1 MIVVVNPST
10 ELARVVLAE
19 LLNAG
24 VTDVV
29 LAPGSRSAPL
39 ALALAAAE
47 RRGDLKLHVR
57 IDERSAG
64 FLALGIAR
72 IQARPVPVVC
82 TSGTAVANLAPAVV
96 EATYAGV
103 PLIAITADRP
113 PALRKTGANQTID
126 QVGFFATQVC
136 CAVDIPLS
144 PEYPADP
151 QRSHAQVRRVIAA
164 AAGLDGERAHSPGAV
179 QLNLGFAAPLTP
191 DVDDSSVAGSDATA
205 SVTDDT
211 DSNPPTRPPTRGIAE
226 PINYALADIG
236 RGSVPT
242 RGVVLVGD
250 VVDPADS
257 LAAVEL
263 ASSCG
268 WPLISEPSGNALRGP
283 TAVPAASELLTDPQF
298 LAEHPV
304 DLLVS
309 IGRFGLSRSTVEL
322 VKSAEQHIAVGLT
335 GRDRPDPARTAV
347 TVLSQVPLPVID
359 DPLVTWP
366 GPDDSWNRSWQAAA
380 GAAAEALDDVLA
392 GTAFGG
398 LQVSRVVTDSLGPD
412 DLLLAAASR
421 TVRDLEVTLRPSPD
435 LPRIIGN
442 RGVSGVDG
450 LISTAWGASL
460 ANGPHAR
467 TIALMGDL
475 AFLHDHNGLL
485 HPRAERQPNLTIVV
499 VDNNGGGLFSS
510 LEQAAPEFAQ
520 DFDRVFGTPH
530 DVDLAGIA
538 RAAGI
543 RTLVAEDRQ
552 ELITALTATA
562 GGLAV
567 IVVSGVSRLIE
578 QETRDLVHQRVE
590 QSVKRLLSR

>member
-1 MIVVVNPST
+1 MNSST
-10 ELARVVLAE
+10 ELARVVLTE
-19 LLNAG
+19 LLDAG

-47 RRGDLKLHVR
+47 RRGDLTLHVR

-64 FLALGIAR
+64 FLALGLAR
-72 IQARPVPVVC
+72 IQVRPVAVVC

-113 PALRKTGANQTID
+113 PVLRKTGANQTID
-126 QVGFFATQVC
+126 QVGFFSTQVC
-136 CAVDIPLS
+136 CAVDIPLG
-144 PEYPADP
+144 PESPADP
-151 QRSHAQVRRVIAA
+151 LRWHAQVRRVIAA
-164 AAGLDGERAHSPGAV
+164 AAGLAGDRAQSPGAV

-191 DVDDSSVAGSDATA
+191 DGDDTQTDGLATA
-205 SVTDDT
+205 VTAADDT
-211 DSNPPTRPPTRGIAE
+211 GLAGQNSSPARGIAE

-236 RGSVPT
+236 RSSVPT
-242 RGVVLVGD
+242 RGIVLVGD
-250 VVDPADS
+250 VLDEADS
-257 LAAVEL
+257 LAAIEL
-263 ASSCG
+263 ANSCG

-283 TAVPAASELLTDPQF
+283 TAVPAASELLGDARF
-298 LAEHPV
+298 LASHRV
-304 DLLVS
+304 DLVVS
-309 IGRFGLSRSTVEL
+309 IGRFGLSRSTMEL
-322 VKSAEQHIAVGLT
+322 VKSADQHIAVGLT

-347 TVLSQVPLPVID
+347 TLLSRVPLPVIE
-359 DPLVTWP
+359 DPLVTWT

-380 GAAAEALDDVLA
+380 AATAEALDDVLA
-392 GTAFGG
+392 GTPFGG
-398 LQVSRVVTDSLGPD
+398 LQVSRVVVDSLGRD

-421 TVRDLEVTLRPSPD
+421 TVRDVEVTLRPSSN

-442 RGVSGVDG
+442 RGVSGIDG
-450 LISTAWGASL
+450 LASTAWGAAL
-460 ANGPHAR
+460 ASGQHVR

-485 HPRAERQPNLTIVV
+485 HPREELQPNLTIVV

-520 DFDRVFGTPH
+520 DFERVFGTPH

-538 RAAGI
+538 RAAGL

-552 ELITALTATA
+552 ELIAALAATA

-567 IVVSGVSRLIE
+567 IVVNSASRLIE
-578 QETRDLVHQRVE
+578 QGTRDLVHQRVD